1 MTPQRPD
8 PSSRQTR
15 KHVLHSFLLGVCLC
29 LALSPA
35 AAQQE
40 SPREYDVKAVFLFN
54 FARFVEWPESQD
66 AKPGNALVIG
76 ILGEDPFGSALDHA
90 VQNETIR
97 ELPIVIR
104 RAKRMEDLPACNLLY
119 INLKDLQK
127 VQAILRSLAGR
138 GVLTV
143 GEGEDFTRAGGM
155 IAFRTQQQ
163 RVRFQINLEV
173 AEREGFHISSKL
185 LKVAEVNSPS
195 K

>member
-1 MTPQRPD
+1 MKLQRPD
-8 PSSRQTR
+8 RLCRQFSKR
-15 KHVLHSFLLGVCLC
+15 FLQGLLLGVCLC

-35 AAQQE
+35 AAQPE
-40 SPREYDVKAVFLFN
+40 SPREHEVKAVFLFN
-54 FARFVEWPESQD
+54 FARFVEWPASQ
-66 AKPGNALVIG
+66 AATNENALLIG

-104 RAKRMEDLPACNLLY
+104 RAKRIEDLPPCHLLY

-143 GEGEDFTRAGGM
+143 GEGEGFTRAGGM
-155 IAFRTQQQ
+155 IAFRTEQQ
-163 RVRFQINLEV
+163 RVRFLINLDV

-185 LKVAEVNSPS
+185 LKVADVTSTS

>member
-1 MTPQRPD
+1 MPLQRPD
-8 PSSRQTR
+8 LLPPRIR
-15 KHVLHSFLLGVCLC
+15 KHILRSFLPGLCLC
-29 LALSPA
+29 LALSTA
-35 AAQQE
+35 VAQPE

-54 FARFVEWPESQD
+54 FARFAEWPEVRSG
-66 AKPGNALVIG
+66 KPENALVIG
-76 ILGEDPFGSALDHA
+76 ILGDDPFGSALDRA

-104 RAKRMEDLPACNLLY
+104 RAQRIEDLPSCNMLY
-119 INLKDLQK
+119 ISIKDTQK

-143 GEGEDFTRAGGM
+143 GEGEDFIRAGGI

-163 RVRFQINLEV
+163 RIRFQINLDV
-173 AEREGFHISSKL
+173 AEREGFRISAKL
-185 LKVAEVNSPS
+185 LKVADVTSTS